1 MNPSLTSPTS
11 ASPVDPRYAERR
23 GQIEHYFDR
32 TAAQAWARLTSDAPV
47 SGIRATV
54 RAGREAMRS
63 TITSWLGTEPTPQA
77 GIAARLQTP
86 LEQDEPAV
94 APVYGQRLLGRSLLD
109 AGCGTGLLSF
119 DAARLGAEVV
129 AIDLSPTLVG
139 LASQRLPSNL
149 GPGRVQ
155 FRSGDMLDP
164 ALGSFDHLVAMDSL
178 IHYAPEQAVAA
189 ITAWAPRIRRS
200 MVFTFAP
207 SSLLLQAMMMVGK
220 WFPRADRSPAI
231 VPVRFERL
239 CRLLR
244 ASEALA
250 GWQLGR
256 RQRISRGFYTSEA
269 LELLAPASQAAHMP
283 THMAG
288 GLPPIDCEAMAGGGR

>member
-1 MNPSLTSPTS
+1 MTITQTATP
-11 ASPVDPRYAERR
+11 ASSQQALDVRYAQRR

-54 RAGREAMRS
+54 RAGRETMRA
-63 TITSWLGTEPTPQA
+63 TLVSWLGTEPSPSVTPFA
-77 GIAARLQTP
+77 PPGAAS
-86 LEQDEPAV
+86 
-94 APVYGQRLLGRSLLD
+94 VYGQRLVGRTVLD

-119 DAARLGAEVV
+119 DAARLGAHVT
-129 AIDLSPTLVG
+129 AIDLSSTLVG
-139 LASQRLPSNL
+139 LASQRLPSDL
-149 GPGRVQ
+149 GVGQVV

-164 ALGSFDHLVAMDSL
+164 ALGHFDHLVAMDSL
-178 IHYAPEQAVAA
+178 IHYAPEQAV
-189 ITAWAPRIRRS
+189 TALSTLAPRVRRS

-207 SSLLLQAMMMVGK
+207 SNPLLQAMMMVGK

-244 ASEALA
+244 DAQALA
-250 GWQLGR
+250 GWTLGR
-256 RQRISRGFYTSEA
+256 RQRVSRGFYTSEA
-269 LELLAPASQAAHMP
+269 LELLAPSR
-283 THMAG
+283 
-288 GLPPIDCEAMAGGGR
+288 DES

>member
-1 MNPSLTSPTS
+1 MSPSLTSPPS
-11 ASPVDPRYAERR
+11 ARAVDPRYAERR

-54 RAGREAMRS
+54 RAGREAMRAM
-63 TITSWLGTEPTPQA
+63 IVSWLGTEPATA
-77 GIAARLQTP
+77 DMARS
-86 LEQDEPAV
+86 PA
-94 APVYGQRLLGRSLLD
+94 YGQRLIGRTLLD

-119 DAARLGAEVV
+119 DAARLGARVT

-139 LASQRLPSNL
+139 LASQRLPADL
-149 GPGRVQ
+149 GPGSVA

-164 ALGSFDHLVAMDSL
+164 GLGHFDHLVAMDSL
-178 IHYAPEQAVAA
+178 IHYAPEQAAA
-189 ITAWAPRIRRS
+189 ALSALAPRVRSS

-207 SSLLLQAMMMVGK
+207 SNLLLQTMMMVGK

-231 VPVRFERL
+231 VPVRFDRL

-244 ASEALA
+244 DSEALA
-250 GWQLGR
+250 GWTIGR
-256 RQRISRGFYTSEA
+256 RQRVSRGFYTSEA
-269 LELLAPASQAAHMP
+269 VELLAPTGDHRAAS
-283 THMAG
+283 
-288 GLPPIDCEAMAGGGR
+288 IDCDAAKGHPPGAAQ

>member
-1 MNPSLTSPTS
+1 MSPSLTSPTP
-11 ASPVDPRYAERR
+11 ANAVDPRYAERR

-63 TITSWLGTEPTPQA
+63 TITSWLGTELTPQA
-77 GIAARLQTP
+77 GTAVRLQTP

-94 APVYGQRLLGRSLLD
+94 APAYGQRLLGRSLLD

-119 DAARLGAEVV
+119 DAARLGADVV
-129 AIDLSPTLVG
+129 AIDLSPTLVA
-139 LASQRLPSNL
+139 LASQRLPSDL
-149 GPGRVQ
+149 GPGSVV

-164 ALGSFDHLVAMDSL
+164 ALGRFDHLVAMDSL
-178 IHYAPEQAVAA
+178 IHYAPEQAVSALSA
-189 ITAWAPRIRRS
+189 LAPRIRRS

-207 SSLLLQAMMMVGK
+207 SSPLLQAMMMVGK

-244 ASEALA
+244 ASDALA

-256 RQRISRGFYTSEA
+256 RQRVSRGFYTSEA
-269 LELLAPASQAAHMP
+269 LELLAPVSQAERAP
-283 THMAG
+283 AEV
-288 GLPPIDCEAMAGGGR
+288 PPIDCEAAESGAKR

>member
-1 MNPSLTSPTS
+1 MSPSVISPPS
-11 ASPVDPRYAERR
+11 ARAVDPRYAERR

-54 RAGREAMRS
+54 RAGREAMRAM
-63 TITSWLGTEPTPQA
+63 IVSWLGTEPA
-77 GIAARLQTP
+77 AADIARS
-86 LEQDEPAV
+86 PA
-94 APVYGQRLLGRSLLD
+94 YGQRLIGRTLLD

-119 DAARLGAEVV
+119 DAARLGARVT

-139 LASQRLPSNL
+139 LASQRLPSDL
-149 GPGRVQ
+149 GPGSVA

-164 ALGSFDHLVAMDSL
+164 ALGHFDHLVAMDSL

-189 ITAWAPRIRRS
+189 LSTLAPRVRSS

-207 SSLLLQAMMMVGK
+207 SNPLLQVMMMVGK

-231 VPVRFERL
+231 VPVRFDRL

-244 ASEALA
+244 DSAALA
-250 GWQLGR
+250 GWTVGR
-256 RQRISRGFYTSEA
+256 RQRVSRGFYTSEA
-269 LELLAPASQAAHMP
+269 VELLAPIGEHRAA
-283 THMAG
+283 T
-288 GLPPIDCEAMAGGGR
+288 IDCDAAKGHPSGVVQ

>member
-1 MNPSLTSPTS
+1 MMSPSLTDAGS
-11 ASPVDPRYAERR
+11 ARSVDSRYAERR

-54 RAGREAMRS
+54 RAGREAMRA
-63 TITSWLGTEPTPQA
+63 TIVSWLGTEPIFSRA
-77 GIAARLQTP
+77 GLGQP
-86 LEQDEPAV
+86 VLEQDEPAV

-119 DAARLGAEVV
+119 DAARLGADVM

-139 LASQRLPSNL
+139 LASQRLPSDL
-149 GPGRVQ
+149 GAGRVQ
-155 FRSGDMLDP
+155 FRAGDMLDP
-164 ALGSFDHLVAMDSL
+164 ELGRFDHLVAMDSL

-189 ITAWAPRIRRS
+189 LSALAPRIRCS

-207 SSLLLQAMMMVGK
+207 SSVLLQAMMMVGK
-220 WFPRADRSPAI
+220 WFPRSDRSPSI
-231 VPVRFERL
+231 VPVRFDKL

-244 ASEALA
+244 ESEALL
-250 GWQLGR
+250 GWQVGR
-256 RQRISRGFYTSEA
+256 RQRVSRGFYTSEA
-269 LELLAPASQAAHMP
+269 LELLAPLSVSHDRLINTESP
-283 THMAG
+283 R
-288 GLPPIDCEAMAGGGR
+288 EGGR

>member
-1 MNPSLTSPTS
+1 MSPSITSSSS
-11 ASPVDPRYAERR
+11 ATTDPRYAERR

-54 RAGREAMRS
+54 RAGREAMRA
-63 TITSWLGTEPTPQA
+63 TLVSWLGTEP
-77 GIAARLQTP
+77 AAASSASAT
-86 LEQDEPAV
+86 DSPAS
-94 APVYGQRLLGRSLLD
+94 ASSAASAVYGQRLVGRTVLD

-119 DAARLGAEVV
+119 DAARLGAHVT

-139 LASQRLPSNL
+139 LASQRLPSDL
-149 GPGRVQ
+149 GVGRVA

-164 ALGSFDHLVAMDSL
+164 ALGHFDHLVAMDSL
-178 IHYAPEQAVAA
+178 IHYAPEQAVSALS
-189 ITAWAPRIRRS
+189 TLAPRVRRS

-207 SSLLLQAMMMVGK
+207 SNPLLQAMMMVGK

-231 VPVRFERL
+231 VPVRFDRL

-244 ASEALA
+244 ETEALA
-250 GWQLGR
+250 GWTLGR
-256 RQRISRGFYTSEA
+256 RQRVSRGFYTSEA
-269 LELLAPASQAAHMP
+269 LELLAPQRDES
-283 THMAG
+283 
-288 GLPPIDCEAMAGGGR
+288 